1 MTYVSTVL
9 PVLDNSGGL
18 LVKCIRIYGK
28 TNRGRADL
36 GSLLL
41 VSVKTYRTH
50 RKVKRGQ
57 VLKCILC
64 RVKHIVLRHGGYYVK
79 CKNNG
84 VVLLNAR
91 MTPLGSRVLGPVMKE
106 TRKKGFLSILGLAS
120 YVI

>member
-28 TNRGRADL
+28 PNRGQATL
-36 GSLLL
+36 GSILL

-50 RKVKRGQ
+50 RKVKRSQ
-57 VLKCILC
+57 VIKCILC
-64 RVKHIVLRHGGYYVK
+64 RIKHTVLRHSGYYVR
-79 CKNNG
+79 CKNSG

-91 MTPLGSRVLGPVMKE
+91 MTPLGSRVLGPIMKE
-106 TRKKGFLSILGLAS
+106 TKRKGFLSIIGLAS

>member
-84 VVLLNAR
+84 VVLL
-91 MTPLGSRVLGPVMKE
+91 THE
-106 TRKKGFLSILGLAS
+106 
-120 YVI
+120 